1 MEPGK
6 FIYKYSR
13 WDGSQLI
20 RTELLKAR
28 EQLIE
33 DYLNFGDFR
42 FAFNWMV
49 RQGSS
54 ALEFEGLNQLAQKL
68 RSKRAELLSRFN
80 SRSLVEQFNQWLE
93 EIEKQSFLHNLPE
106 KFHQRLQA
114 LKNYEFESSEA
125 KEEFENLLEYF
136 ENLQRFMAS
145 NFFSGQEQ
153 IDLEQAMEMALQLQR
168 LEALIQAL
176 ERGELEGINL
186 ADLEEF
192 LDRTGKPARA

>member
-49 RQGSS
+49 RQGSP
-54 ALEFEGLNQLAQKL
+54 ALEFEGLN
-68 RSKRAELLSRFN
+68 
-80 SRSLVEQFNQWLE
+80 
-93 EIEKQSFLHNLPE
+93 
-106 KFHQRLQA
+106 
-114 LKNYEFESSEA
+114 
-125 KEEFENLLEYF
+125 
-136 ENLQRFMAS
+136 
-145 NFFSGQEQ
+145 
-153 IDLEQAMEMALQLQR
+153 
-168 LEALIQAL
+168 
-176 ERGELEGINL
+176 
-186 ADLEEF
+186 
-192 LDRTGKPARA
+192 